1 MRLIV
6 GHHSVH
12 HSLDL
17 LGGASEEDTA
27 SLRKIDCIAINLH
40 CLHLGEP
47 HRLRGARPGL
57 LVR

>member
-27 SLRKIDCIAINLH
+27 SLGDIHCIAINLH
-40 CLHLGEP
+40 CLH
-47 HRLRGARPGL
+47 
-57 LVR
+57 